1 MISWSYYGEKAWEY
15 LFGNGSVIVYKALF
29 VFCVFLGSVV
39 NLGAVLDFSDMMILA
54 MSIPNL
60 IGCYMLSGAI
70 ASELKDYMQRL
81 SSGQMLTYDDEV
93 ASRNSSPE
101 ATPRP

>member
-15 LFGNGSVIVYKALF
+15 LFGNGSILIYKALF
-29 VFCVFLGSVV
+29 VFCVFV
-39 NLGAVLDFSDMMILA
+39 GAILDFSDMMILA

-70 ASELKDYMQRL
+70 ATELKDYMNRL
-81 SSGQMLTYDDEV
+81 NSGQMPTYVDEV
-93 ASRNSSPE
+93 ASYGRYFPTSKTWMRESS
-101 ATPRP
+101 